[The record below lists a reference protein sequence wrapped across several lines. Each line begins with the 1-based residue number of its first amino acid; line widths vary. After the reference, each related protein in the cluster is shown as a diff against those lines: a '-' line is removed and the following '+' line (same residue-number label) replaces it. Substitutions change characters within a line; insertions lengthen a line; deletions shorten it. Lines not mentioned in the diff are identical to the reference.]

1 MPHYPNYLA
10 PLLNS
15 RRALKKLRDVLNSS
29 AEQGNCLAGIADTLL
44 ARISVQI
51 QANPGSL
58 SNRLDSSLGI
68 VTQVDEDGQV
78 KGATTVVVDDRN
90 NSEEFLKTGNGY
102 WNLFGIWILEFGIFP
117 GMCAFYLCGTV
128 PVA

>member
-58 SNRLDSSLGI
+58 SNRLDSSLGL
-68 VTQVDEDGQV
+68 V
-78 KGATTVVVDDRN
+78 
-90 NSEEFLKTGNGY
+90 L
-102 WNLFGIWILEFGIFP
+102 
-117 GMCAFYLCGTV
+117 
-128 PVA
+128 